1 MDLIAELNNAIT
13 TKSKTKDTQEWEN
26 LAVEFLSEVDF
37 TDPENRKQAIDYIK
51 HVLGDFVEQNKT
63 ITFLEAKSIHC
74 MITKMSL
81 DMLGLKDIKINYRDR
96 TDKDDKRTGAYYF
109 DNDKSLNF
117 FNQSV
122 CNINDFIF
130 PYGDAKDKKGGESRL
145 SYFNH
150 QVETLE
156 HEIQHAV
163 QYKEMENVRNGKEDL
178 TVETFVMTRQDC
190 ARIVAQN
197 EQNAKGYKHGKEAVN
212 LYGDYWNDFY
222 YELDA
227 EKHGIERTFE
237 WMKKLSPKA
246 YEIAMKDKDLY
257 ETKLK
262 EKNEKLKDYFV
273 ETWKHNS
280 NPERPEMVVNHKAS
294 LIFDNILPKLS
305 GKDRKMYFD
314 HCKALSITNKP
325 DGMLKTL
332 DELDKEKQSKIREL
346 LINGSD
352 EEIRKKVTNISK
364 VYDAAIESDPILCF
378 EKCLQ
383 HIAELSWD
391 SDRYFVDGDVVK
403 YDPNYVR
410 KELSFT
416 EKKAK
421 AISSY
426 MEDIGA
432 RRLDAVFKKYKRQV
446 MKSLKTDKTGFRFW
460 EDKKRAIWG
469 IESEIYRN
477 KEVYEIIKNDE
488 KEAKRILSQKL
499 IQKTKAEEILARV
512 FPDFKPEIQTG
523 VIKDGSVIF
532 SNNVNEKLMLNE
544 AYRNYVRIILND
556 ENIDKSDKNFV
567 RASELLSAIKCLYN
581 FEPTVEEINKFNQM
595 LKNGEIKVPRNL
607 YEKADT
613 KENENNSAEKV
624 TPNASEKILPNKET
638 TAVVKEGGPKTAG
651 GVEKEITL

>member
-13 TKSKTKDTQEWEN
+13 TKSKTNNSQEFEN
-26 LAVEFLSEVDF
+26 VAVEFLSEVDF
-37 TDPENRKQAIDYIK
+37 TDPEIRKQAVDYIRFLLK
-51 HVLGDFVEQNKT
+51 DYVEQNRE
-63 ITFLEAKSIHC
+63 ISSVDAKNMHC

-81 DMLGLKDIKINYRDR
+81 DMLGLKGIKINYRDR
-96 TDKDDKRTGAYYF
+96 TDKDDPGTGAYYF
-109 DNDKSLNF
+109 DKDKSLNF

-122 CNINDFIF
+122 CNETYLLL

-145 SYFNH
+145 SYFDH

-163 QYKEMENVRNGKEDL
+163 QYKEMEKVRNGKEDF

-190 ARIVAQN
+190 ARIIAQN
-197 EQNAKGYKHGKEAVN
+197 EQNTKGYKHGKEAVK
-212 LYGDYWNDFY
+212 LYGDYWKDFY

-227 EKHGIERTFE
+227 EKHGIERMFD

-246 YEIAMKDKDLY
+246 YEIAMNESRNIY
-257 ETKLK
+257 VAKLK

-273 ETWKHNS
+273 ETWRHNS

-294 LIFDNILPKLS
+294 MVFDNILPKLS

-314 HCKALSITNKP
+314 YCQALSITNKP
-325 DGMLKTL
+325 DGTLKTL
-332 DELDKEKQSKIREL
+332 DEIKKEKQSKIREL

-383 HIAELSWD
+383 HISELSWD
-391 SDRYFVDGDVVK
+391 SDRYFVDHGDVVK

-432 RRLDAVFKKYKRQV
+432 SRLEQSIKKYE
-446 MKSLKTDKTGFRFW
+446 KSLERNLKKDKANFRFYD
-460 EDKKRAIWG
+460 DKKRAL
-469 IESEIYRN
+469 EE
-477 KEVYEIIKNDE
+477 IKNE
-488 KEAKRILSQKL
+488 INLNIEVNEELEKNAKEALKIKAE
-499 IQKTKAEEILARV
+499 KTKVEEILARV
-512 FPDFKPEIQTG
+512 FPDFKPHSQIGT
-523 VIKDGSVIF
+523 IKDGSVIF

-544 AYRNYVRIILND
+544 AYKNYVRTILND

-567 RASELLSAIKCLYN
+567 RASELLSAIKCFYD
-581 FEPTVEEINKFNQM
+581 FQPTIEEINKFNQM
-595 LKNGEIKVPRNL
+595 LKNGKIKVPRNL

-613 KENENNSAEKV
+613 KDNEVNSTKKV
-624 TPNASEKILPNKET
+624 TPNADEKTLPNKET
-638 TAVVKEGGPKTAG
+638 TAVVKEGSPKTAG
-651 GVEKEITL
+651 GVEKKITL